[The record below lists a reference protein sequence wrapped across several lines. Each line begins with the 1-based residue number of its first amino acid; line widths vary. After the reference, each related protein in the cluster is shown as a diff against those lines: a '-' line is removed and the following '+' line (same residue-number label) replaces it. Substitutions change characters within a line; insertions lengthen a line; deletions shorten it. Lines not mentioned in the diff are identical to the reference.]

1 MQGGFDSAGR
11 RKDEQS
17 NVDRSTMMQKVRWP
31 GRRPI
36 TFFVEFDMRGVRWEG
51 GYDRVA
57 AGELTINPQL
67 MKVSDAE

>member
-31 GRRPI
+31 GRWPI
-36 TFFVEFDMRGVRWEG
+36 ALFVEFDTRGGFEERGVTT
-51 GYDRVA
+51 
-57 AGELTINPQL
+57 ELQQVN
-67 MKVSDAE
+67 